1 MKLLI
6 LMVMAITAAYA
17 YSWCIRKRDSD
28 GVSSE
33 IAVALGQQANNAAQ
47 FFILMTT
54 ATVLTLMFPE
64 DLDSPEAR
72 RFIGPFLAVSN
83 VAGTSVAITVARGY
97 AETRSEGAQQ
107 DANER
112 VCLYIHYAL
121 CAFYFVW
128 GVVYPTITFFFLRN
142 SWRRL
147 RLGLFVDAIIFS
159 LAIALLWWFGETR
172 YPPGDAPL
180 HVALLGRPLCA
191 LIGAACFHKR
201 NRVKLVALGTA
212 MGLYHIKLTLDELP
226 REEIRR
232 VLAKSGYGVPSAS
245 GNVSSSAAASA
256 VGVPR
261 ENDLDQC
268 ENPSDDGRDL
278 ISHHTAKMGGEGPPA
293 AECAPSSFG
302 HQPGVSE
309 LRRRRPSSPRKATEP
324 MRANSTS
331 ACSLGSEFE
340 GLPQEL
346 EKPLLGG
353 GRSGSSQTPTSNQ
366 SMASVEMSQAMVDRL
381 DATLGSFNS

>member
-1 MKLLI
+1 LVVCRWVLSVCCEMDCGKKKNQNRHRRERVKLSQSANPFACGGDSSEERQTENSVWECWQLERVPCCWHTRHRHTPMGLAGAHPAPWSDRQSASVLLDSSQAKYKFTRRMKLLI

-147 RLGLFVDAIIFS
+147 RLGLFVDAIIF
-159 LAIALLWWFGETR
+159 
-172 YPPGDAPL
+172 
-180 HVALLGRPLCA
+180 
-191 LIGAACFHKR
+191 
-201 NRVKLVALGTA
+201 
-212 MGLYHIKLTLDELP
+212 
-226 REEIRR
+226 
-232 VLAKSGYGVPSAS
+232 
-245 GNVSSSAAASA
+245 
-256 VGVPR
+256 
-261 ENDLDQC
+261 
-268 ENPSDDGRDL
+268 
-278 ISHHTAKMGGEGPPA
+278 
-293 AECAPSSFG
+293 
-302 HQPGVSE
+302 
-309 LRRRRPSSPRKATEP
+309 
-324 MRANSTS
+324 
-331 ACSLGSEFE
+331 
-340 GLPQEL
+340 
-346 EKPLLGG
+346 
-353 GRSGSSQTPTSNQ
+353 
-366 SMASVEMSQAMVDRL
+366 
-381 DATLGSFNS
+381 